1 MMRSLWTAAS
11 GMIAQQQSL
20 DNISN
25 NIANVNTV
33 GYKTQTAEFKSL
45 LYQNLQSETTTANAD
60 PKPINA
66 EVGLGTRLASITTQ
80 FTQGAFTES
89 ESDTD
94 FALEG
99 KGFFAVRGVDG
110 NTYYTRNGHFQLV
123 DNGSGGLMLTNSDG
137 LAVLDTNGNAIEL
150 DAGCVASKVTITT
163 DGKVYYPDAD
173 GKLQDL
179 GMQFGLF
186 QFNNPAGLT
195 KMSESL
201 YAVSASSGE
210 AMNEATDENL
220 DKTKVVQGYLE
231 ASNVQLAD
239 EMVNMIVTQRAYEM
253 NSKAIQASDTMLE
266 QANNLR
272 R

>member
-11 GMIAQQQSL
+11 GMVAQQQSL

-25 NIANVNTV
+25 NIANINTV

-66 EVGLGTRLASITTQ
+66 EVGLGTRLASITTH

-94 FALEG
+94 FAVEG

-110 NTYYTRNGHFQLV
+110 NTYYTRNGHFELV
-123 DNGSGGLMLTNSDG
+123 ENGNGGLMLANSDG
-137 LAVLDTNGNAIEL
+137 LAVLDTNGQPIEL
-150 DAGCVASKVTITT
+150 EAGYVASKVTITT
-163 DGKVYYPDAD
+163 DGKVYYPDAE

-179 GMQFGLF
+179 GMQFALY

-210 AMNEATDENL
+210 PLNEATDANL